1 MTNNLEAAFSETQI
15 YFKLSHRKVTLPT
28 LVMKHE
34 KRNYRML
41 AVYIN
46 CSKANFENQNIIS
59 AIAS

>member
-1 MTNNLEAAFSETQI
+1 MPNNLEAAFSETQI
-15 YFKLSHRKVTLPT
+15 YFKLSHRKVKLPT

-46 CSKANFENQNIIS
+46 CSKANFEN
-59 AIAS
+59 